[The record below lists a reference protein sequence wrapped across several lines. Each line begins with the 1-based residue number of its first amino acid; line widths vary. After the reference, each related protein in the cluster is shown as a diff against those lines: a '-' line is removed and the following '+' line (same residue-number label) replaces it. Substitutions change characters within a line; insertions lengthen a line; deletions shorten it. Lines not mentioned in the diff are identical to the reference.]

1 MENFRESNNR
11 ENHSSIW
18 KENIWS
24 FQTLNLC
31 RPWFKFK
38 SNHWRIDLSKFEL
51 HRAQVQPSWSSS
63 GAPCFSSSSWCS
75 SNLGSSDENTQ
86 LQMTLKNWSKFPVN
100 VTLKTSKLCR
110 KVSVLVVH
118 IFKFQMLNFNTDILY
133 IYLFV
138 SWPLS
143 FLGKSFPFNI
153 KLVK

>member
-11 ENHSSIW
+11 ANHSSIW

-51 HRAQVQPSWSSS
+51 HRAQVQPSWSLS

-75 SNLGSSDENTQ
+75 SNLGSSDENTP

-110 KVSVLVVH
+110 KVSVLVEKVYAVPH
-118 IFKFQMLNFNTDILY
+118 SKRLRTFHLPLLMSFHSMLQAVRSPFY
-133 IYLFV
+133 
-138 SWPLS
+138 S
-143 FLGKSFPFNI
+143 FR
-153 KLVK
+153 